1 MKKLG
6 MRHWL
11 LLFCVLLVSA
21 SFLALAENETKA
33 KGKEEGE
40 KIVSITEVPSGV
52 RAVIEKNA
60 AGGEIKEI
68 EMNNKDGKIFYTA
81 DIVKDGK
88 TQEICVAADGT
99 LMKEA
104 DEEKGN
110 NEEKGGEQTIDFK
123 DVPQAVKDAV
133 GKNLGGNGPFKASL
147 EMKDEKKVYEIETEK
162 DGMTSSI
169 NVTEDGT
176 VLEIEKQI
184 PASELPKGVLSEL
197 EEECPNAKIQ
207 KITVVQKFSYEV
219 EISVNKVKEIKISPT
234 GKIEKDKGEEGKK
247 EEGKEECCKK
257 GEGKE
262 EGKKEWGKKGE
273 GKKEWGKKKVKEE
286 SEEKET
292 EGEKKEAPETAKE
305 K

>member
-1 MKKLG
+1 M
-6 MRHWL
+6 
-11 LLFCVLLVSA
+11 
-21 SFLALAENETKA
+21 AENETKA
-33 KGKEEGE
+33 KSTEAGE
-40 KIVSITEVPSGV
+40 KIVNITEVPSGV
-52 RAVIEKNA
+52 RAVIEKSA

-88 TQEICVAADGT
+88 TQEISVAADGT
-99 LMKEA
+99 LMKEEEEGEKEGKEEEGKK
-104 DEEKGN
+104 EEKDV
-110 NEEKGGEQTIDFK
+110 EQKIDFK
-123 DVPQAVKDAV
+123 DVPQAVKDTV
-133 GKNLGGNGPFKASL
+133 GKNLGAGGPFKASL
-147 EMKDEKKVYEIETEK
+147 EMEDEKKVYEIETEK

-176 VLEIEKQI
+176 LLEIEKQI

-207 KITVVQKFSYEV
+207 KITVVQKFSFEV
-219 EISVNKVKEIKISPT
+219 EISVNKVKEVKISPT

-273 GKKEWGKKKVKEE
+273 GKEEWGKKKVKEE

-292 EGEKKEAPETAKE
+292 EGEKKEAPETSKE

>member
-1 MKKLG
+1 MKKPG

-33 KGKEEGE
+33 TGKEEGE
-40 KIVSITEVPSGV
+40 KIVSITEVPPGV

-99 LMKEA
+99 LMKEENEGEK
-104 DEEKGN
+104 EEKEEEGE
-110 NEEKGGEQTIDFK
+110 NEEKGAEQNIDFK

-147 EMKDEKKVYEIETEK
+147 EMEDEKKVYEIETEK

-176 VLEIEKQI
+176 LLEIEKQI

-247 EEGKEECCKK
+247 EWGKK
-257 GEGKE
+257 GEGNE
-262 EGKKEWGKKGE
+262 E